1 VSSIFLAII
10 ITVVKLNKILALV
23 GTYILVS
30 RNKNNYINKYLGNPL
45 LGSLPAPGALLF
57 AIFLAQEILLLY

>member
-1 VSSIFLAII
+1 
-10 ITVVKLNKILALV
+10 VKLNKILALV